1 MKWLRVAT
9 IILLGCVATASA
21 QVGNLFSGRAV
32 PASII
37 SVDIVSTYGATCN
50 GVANDAAAF
59 EAFRVA
65 NQAQALQ
72 VKLTIPTGRTCCITS
87 QASPNGIFTAGI
99 PNVLIS
105 AYGATLKG
113 TCNSVTFGYSVG
125 GYGIIDGSGNQ
136 THSLFASSSAGDS
149 CITLTTIGETTNYP
163 VGRWVVVTAIDMQ
176 GFGSPPNPGIFE
188 FAQIASRNTGSG
200 QICFASPLVY
210 GYLSTYPSYSADLG
224 GPATIYLLFASWD
237 TTVEVQG
244 LTWDQNAQ
252 AGNSGRTIKLTD
264 VTIPNAGLNCPIAS
278 VNQTFTYSNVS
289 APNCVFESDKIV
301 ETMNYVGGT
310 FKQIIHQSS
319 SIHTVNMTGANITDT
334 LNGTPET
341 FIGSNLTIG
350 TFAVGALCCG
360 RTKSVVCTSCIIST
374 VGVGALSQ
382 IDTAQFTI
390 SSGVISW
397 ANSNGPMPWCI
408 PGANLYFGGQFL
420 SEGVPFHVLTG
431 QPTTSGGNTHCAT
444 NLAISAF
451 PILPLD
457 SGKLYINVH
466 PAPIS
471 TWTGS
476 SGSAG
481 ALDLASQSALAPI
494 FSSYSRV
501 YTCHTIAAAPTAT
514 IRGTFVQ
521 GDYNVTVADST
532 QSTLVLNAQDIGTT
546 AVGSTGNVGYTP
558 KINAKTT
565 GLRTVTTSGSSG
577 AQTGDVLTSPGAA
590 KWLASLDHPGISTGS
605 DPTGDSPCLSMTVTV
620 QADQGV
626 FP

>member
-1 MKWLRVAT
+1 MNWLRIALIV
-9 IILLGCVATASA
+9 LLGCAASENVA

-37 SVDIVSTYGATCN
+37 AVDIVSTYGATCD

-65 NQAQALQ
+65 QQAQPLQ
-72 VKLTIPTGRTCCITS
+72 VKLTIPSGRTCCITS
-87 QASPNGIFTAGI
+87 QASPNAIWTAGV
-99 PNVLIS
+99 PNVLVS
-105 AYGATLKG
+105 AYGATLKA
-113 TCNSVTFGYSVG
+113 TCNGASAGGFSVG

-136 THSLFASSSAGDS
+136 THSLFASSNAGDS
-149 CITLTTIGETTNYP
+149 CITLTTVGETTNYP
-163 VGRWVVVTAIDMQ
+163 IGRWVVVTAIDMQ

-188 FAQIASRNTGSG
+188 FAQISSRNTGTG
-200 QICFASPLVY
+200 QICFTAPLTY

-237 TTVEVQG
+237 TTVEIQG
-244 LTWDQNAQ
+244 LTWDSDFQ
-252 AGNSGRTIKLTD
+252 AGNSGRSIKLTD
-264 VTIPNAGLNCPIAS
+264 VTIPNSGLNCPIAS
-278 VNQTFTYSNVS
+278 VNQTFTYSNVT
-289 APNCVFESDKIV
+289 APNCIFESDKIV

-310 FKQIIHQSS
+310 YKQIIHQSS
-319 SIHTVNMTGANITDT
+319 SIHTVNMTNATVSDT

-341 FIGSNLTIG
+341 FVGSNLTIG

-360 RTKSVVCTSCIIST
+360 RTKSVVCTNCIIGA
-374 VGVGALSQ
+374 VGTGALSQ
-382 IDTAQFTI
+382 INTAQFTI
-390 SSGVISW
+390 ASGVISW
-397 ANSNGPMPWCI
+397 ANSNGPMPWCV

-420 SEGVPFHVLTG
+420 SEGVPFHVTG
-431 QPTTSGGNTHCAT
+431 LTTSGGNTNCAT

-451 PILPLD
+451 PVLPLD

-471 TWTGS
+471 TWTDS

-481 ALDLASQSALAPI
+481 ALDLASQPALTPI
-494 FSSYSRV
+494 FSSYSRA
-501 YTCHTIAAAPTAT
+501 YTCHTIASAPTAI

-532 QSTLVLNAQDIGTT
+532 QTTLVLNAQDIGTT
-546 AVGSTGNVGYTP
+546 TVGSTGNVDYTP

-565 GLRTVTTSGSSG
+565 GLRTVTTIGVSGS
-577 AQTGDVLTSPGAA
+577 QTGDILSSPGAS
-590 KWLASLDHPGISTGS
+590 KWLASTDHPGISSGS